1 MSTLVTAHGVYKVHQ
16 FDTEKEFEECVL
28 AQADKIFSKKSVYLD
43 CKRKI
48 GKHGNKRSIPDGYL
62 IDFSSGHTPKL
73 FVVET
78 EIASHDLFQHIGVQL
93 LQFAH
98 SFASAPR
105 QVKQILFEE
114 IYRDVKTS
122 QACERY
128 AQEYGLRNVDNM
140 LDHLVHD
147 SFRALIIID
156 EATDELHKVVKN
168 FRFPVEVIEV
178 ATYQGEKGDYIYRF
192 SPLFEDVASVKESI
206 EEREQRP
213 VDVSEFDTIV
223 VPAREDGFQETFLGE
238 ERWYAIRIHAS
249 MIPQIKY
256 IAAYRVAPVSAITHW
271 ALVKDIEPWV
281 DTGKFVVNFV
291 EAAREIGPIH
301 LIPKS
306 RVKAL
311 QNARYTSF
319 DRMQRAKTLDDV
331 F

>member
-1 MSTLVTAHGVYKVHQ
+1 MSILVTPKGIYKPYQ
-16 FDTEKEFEECVL
+16 FDSEREFERCVVS
-28 AQADKIFSKKSVYLD
+28 QAEMIFGKRSVYLD
-43 CKRKI
+43 CKRRI
-48 GKHGNKRSIPDGYL
+48 GKRGTKQSIPDAYL
-62 IDFSSGHTPKL
+62 IDFSSQREPKL

-78 EIASHDLFQHIGVQL
+78 EIASHDLFQHIGVQI

-105 QVKQILFEE
+105 QVKQLLFDEVSKDSKA
-114 IYRDVKTS
+114 YK
-122 QACERY
+122 ACETY

-140 LDHLVHD
+140 LDHLVND
-147 SFRALIIID
+147 TFRALIIID

-178 ATYQGEKGDYIYRF
+178 ETYQGASSERIYRF
-192 SPLFEDVASVKESI
+192 TPLFKDVSDVKESI
-206 EEREQRP
+206 EKREGRP
-213 VDVSEFDTIV
+213 VDIAEFDTIV
-223 VPAREDGFQETFLGE
+223 VPAQEDGFQEVFVGE
-238 ERWYAIRIHAS
+238 NRWYAIRIHAS

-271 ALVKDIEPWV
+271 ALVKNIEPWE

-291 EAAREIGPIH
+291 DAAKEIGRIT
-301 LIPKS
+301 LVPKS

-311 QNARYTSF
+311 QGPRYTSF
-319 DRMQRAKTLDDV
+319 DRLQRAKSLDEV